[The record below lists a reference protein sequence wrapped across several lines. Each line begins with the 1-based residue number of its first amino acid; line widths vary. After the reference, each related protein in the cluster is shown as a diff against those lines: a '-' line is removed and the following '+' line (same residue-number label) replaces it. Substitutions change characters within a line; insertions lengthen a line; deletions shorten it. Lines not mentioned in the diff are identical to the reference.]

1 LGNIGNMVEVNLISL
16 GRARLSEDV
25 EVSEETAQ
33 QLDQLQ
39 DQVSKGIDRSVN
51 SLLKEDDT
59 QAKAVYASF
68 PELSKQT
75 EELETRIALQLT
87 SDKPNRV
94 ATYRLESEIIENLKN
109 MYFVAMRIAN
119 MVTPFRELQP
129 ATL

>member
-1 LGNIGNMVEVNLISL
+1 MISL
-16 GRARLSEDV
+16 GRARLSKDV

-39 DQVSKGIDRSVN
+39 DQVSKGIDQSVN

-68 PELSKQT
+68 TELSKQT

-119 MVTPFRELQP
+119 MVTPYRDLKS
-129 ATL
+129 ASL